1 MVWVLMELRVER
13 KGGYSANKKKTN
25 EVITVVI
32 YSGGH
37 TGYTIRESTFDQ
49 VTEKAH

>member
-1 MVWVLMELRVER
+1 MVWVLMELRVEW
-13 KGGYSANKKKTN
+13 KGGYSANKKPN